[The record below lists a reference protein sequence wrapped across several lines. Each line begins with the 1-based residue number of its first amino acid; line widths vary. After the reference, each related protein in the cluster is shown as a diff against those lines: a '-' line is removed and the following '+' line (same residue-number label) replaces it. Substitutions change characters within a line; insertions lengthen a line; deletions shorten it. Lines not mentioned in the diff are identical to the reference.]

1 MTQDAIQD
9 RLTPLFCDVFDR
21 DDIVLRQEMTA
32 KDIEGWDSFNH
43 INLIV
48 AIESSFGIKFHT
60 SEIESLRDVGHL
72 VELIERKLGAKP
84 GETLSAASG

>member
-1 MTQDAIQD
+1 MTQDAIED

-21 DDIVLRQEMTA
+21 DDIVLRPEMTA

-48 AIESSFGIKFHT
+48 AIESSFGVKFQT
-60 SEIESLRDVGHL
+60 SEIEGLRNVGHL
-72 VELIERKLGAKP
+72 VELIERKLNAK
-84 GETLSAASG
+84 SGY